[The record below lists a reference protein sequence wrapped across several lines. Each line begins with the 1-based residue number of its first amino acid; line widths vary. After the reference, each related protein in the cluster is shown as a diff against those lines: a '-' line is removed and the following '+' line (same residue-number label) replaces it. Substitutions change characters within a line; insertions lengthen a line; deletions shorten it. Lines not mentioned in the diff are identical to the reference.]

1 MKKVAVLALRLDALV
16 VEAAWVG
23 LSLSLNTV
31 RMQRPAAGAGD
42 GSDGLLIPMTFAPMR
57 PDVRCGSC

>member
-31 RMQRPAAGAGD
+31 RMQRSGAGAGN
-42 GSDGLLIPMTFAPMR
+42 GSDGLL
-57 PDVRCGSC
+57 SL